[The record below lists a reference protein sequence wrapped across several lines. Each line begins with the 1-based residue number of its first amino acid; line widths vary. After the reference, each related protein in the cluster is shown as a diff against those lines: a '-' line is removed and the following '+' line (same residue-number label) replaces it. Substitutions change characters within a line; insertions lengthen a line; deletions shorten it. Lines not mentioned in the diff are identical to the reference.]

1 MQAPYEADAEGR
13 LVPALPAQCPLG
25 EDGSGCRVGVHHWR
39 PRKTGPGFALAVA
52 RCHAHGCT
60 FTVYP
65 PGHVPYGR
73 VPVVA
78 VDAAGR
84 AVRGAPEQRWQPTV
98 FGAALDAAAG
108 QRWPEHGGPWHRRTQ
123 GRWLERGAT
132 LLGLSAETTPKRAE
146 LIASALSVP
155 LLALTEA
162 ARSYRHAGRSWV
174 ARAAA
179 VADVLRRVAV
189 SASGGVLV
197 SGQIGGL
204 WGRPSRWDPGGGVL
218 RAVV

>member
-1 MQAPYEADAEGR
+1 MQAAYEADAEGR
-13 LVPALPAQCPLG
+13 LAPALPAQCPLG
-25 EDGSGCRVGVHHWR
+25 EDGSGCRVGVHDWR

-52 RCHAHGCT
+52 RCRAHAMT

-73 VPVVA
+73 AAAVA

-84 AVRGAPEQRWQPTV
+84 PVGGEGARRWQSTT
-98 FGAALDAAAG
+98 FGAALDAAEGA
-108 QRWPEHGGPWHRRTQ
+108 RWPEQGGEWHRRTQ
-123 GRWLERGAT
+123 GRWLERGAM
-132 LLGLSAETTPKRAE
+132 LLGLTSATTAKRHE

-155 LLALTEA
+155 LLALREA
-162 ARSYRHAGRSWV
+162 ARQYGRGRSWKSRALAV
-174 ARAAA
+174 VSVLGSLARGA
-179 VADVLRRVAV
+179 
-189 SASGGVLV
+189 GVLV
-197 SGQIGGL
+197 SGEIGGL